1 MTILRNL
8 CFLRQSWPS
17 KNVDDC
23 IPVSF
28 LFRFYFRVSDLRF
41 KGFFWFFNM
50 SHSGQRRQAV
60 HPGFSGSPITQFIAE
75 SAYVCRNTRGLQIQA
90 VTAVAENMQIKTDN
104 VLLRRLPR
112 GIISAFFFLTRDL
125 YPIVARWHQR
135 YRTHSQC
142 NSATYPRHII
152 IACCNIFLQQYPH
165 TQFSDL
171 LS

>member
-1 MTILRNL
+1 M
-8 CFLRQSWPS
+8 
-17 KNVDDC
+17 
-23 IPVSF
+23 PVLF

-60 HPGFSGSPITQFIAE
+60 HPGFSGSPVTQFIAE

-112 GIISAFFFLTRDL
+112 GIISAFFFSHTRFISDCGEMAPAL
-125 YPIVARWHQR
+125 QNALPVQQCYL
-135 YRTHSQC
+135 SQAHY
-142 NSATYPRHII
+142 NS
-152 IACCNIFLQQYPH
+152 
-165 TQFSDL
+165 L
-171 LS
+171 L